1 MSCLSSR
8 SRPWISMLF
17 QKIWRYHHFSL
28 NLTAFCA
35 VRVWN
40 LVPSLLTQR
49 WSEQRFSNF
58 FCHCPYQKK
67 TSVYKPHKPFSK
79 QSLTTE
85 SVNFSGIKVSR
96 IASTKLS
103 RQSRQ
108 IRWSQCQ
115 HTLTDD
121 KTLLYYT
128 SSWLSHIGCYLTLWG
143 LRQNWPSGKISKV
156 FLMRIRLFTLLP
168 WLPTLGRTSSSRP
181 FADDTLDLSCGT
193 SASHFETHRLI

>member
-1 MSCLSSR
+1 M
-8 SRPWISMLF
+8 
-17 QKIWRYHHFSL
+17 
-28 NLTAFCA
+28 
-35 VRVWN
+35 
-40 LVPSLLTQR
+40 PSLLTQR

-58 FCHCPYQKK
+58 FCHSPYQKK

-103 RQSRQ
+103 WQSRQ
-108 IRWSQCQ
+108 ISWSQCQ

-121 KTLLYYT
+121 ETLLYYT

-143 LRQNWPSGKISKV
+143 LRKNWPSGKYLKCFWCAWDYLLCSLIANTWENV
-156 FLMRIRLFTLLP
+156 FFKALCRWYFRPQLWHICKPLWNPPSNLILITSVVTDTCSVLYAAVLL
-168 WLPTLGRTSSSRP
+168 L
-181 FADDTLDLSCGT
+181 LSPPPSFHICTWKCG
-193 SASHFETHRLI
+193 EVPE